1 MLSLQS
7 WLVLGKVIIFS
18 ELAGAPVLVGDSV
31 FLEPVSVIRW
41 KRRDRMARKVTL
53 IPLVTELGFI
63 GLAGDAL
70 AKGI

>member
-7 WLVLGKVIIFS
+7 WLLEEKLLFVPNS
-18 ELAGAPVLVGDSV
+18 LVRLCWWWTL

-41 KRRDRMARKVTL
+41 KRRDRMARKVTP